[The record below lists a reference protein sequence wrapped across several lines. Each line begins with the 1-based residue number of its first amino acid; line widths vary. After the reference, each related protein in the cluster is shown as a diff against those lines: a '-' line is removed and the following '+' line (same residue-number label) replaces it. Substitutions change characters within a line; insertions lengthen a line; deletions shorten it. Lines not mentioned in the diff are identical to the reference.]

1 MLLRILGALILI
13 AVALIAAFA
22 WLTRPVDPSE
32 AQAAWMT
39 PEDRMV
45 EVGGERWRVRES
57 GPQGAPAMVLL
68 HGFSYSLE
76 SLEPLADAL
85 ETDHRVIRFD
95 LPGHALT
102 GPREDGAYSV
112 DATVDQVGALLDAI
126 APERFVLGGH
136 SLGGLVAWRYAAAH
150 PERLDGLV
158 LIAPGGYPNLGVGD
172 EPAPVPQQ
180 IRLYLTAAPLAGV
193 EAATG
198 ALYANPERV
207 TDVQVERIQAMMR
220 IEGVGPALISRLEQ
234 FTLPDPNPVL
244 RG

>member
-172 EPAPVPQQ
+172 EP
-180 IRLYLTAAPLAGV
+180 
-193 EAATG
+193 
-198 ALYANPERV
+198 
-207 TDVQVERIQAMMR
+207 
-220 IEGVGPALISRLEQ
+220 
-234 FTLPDPNPVL
+234 
-244 RG
+244 